1 MERERPAQSGYKMKL
16 LNVVIN
22 MITYYYYYYK
32 HAHPY
37 DLKLMRTQTHQ
48 LVLMW

>member
-22 MITYYYYYYK
+22 MITYYYYYK